1 MSGERNVVGL
11 DPSLTSSG
19 VAIIGESLD
28 PELYTVR
35 SSGHRSDSYGMRA
48 ARIDRLANE
57 VVAYIKPDDSLVVI
71 EGPALRSTDPGV
83 WDRAGLWWLLYT
95 RIVALG
101 VPVGVCPPKTRAK
114 WATGNGNADK
124 KMVRAGVQ
132 ALWPD
137 VKISN
142 SDVSDGLCFATMA
155 GQLVGMNVPRLD
167 RHALSLPMV
176 ALEVSA

>member
-1 MSGERNVVGL
+1 MSERNVWGV
-11 DPSLTSSG
+11 DPSLTSTG
-19 VAIIGESLD
+19 LARIGED
-28 PELYTVR
+28 YEPELITVR
-35 SSGHRSDSYGMRA
+35 STGHRVDSYGTRH
-48 ARIDRLANE
+48 ARIDRLSTEITAF
-57 VVAYIKPDDSLVVI
+57 IKPDDTLVII

-83 WDRAGLWWLLYT
+83 WDRAGLWWLLYS
-95 RIVALG
+95 RIVELG

-155 GQLVGMNVPRLD
+155 AQIVGMNVPRLE
-167 RHALSLPMV
+167 RHSLSLPMV

>member
-1 MSGERNVVGL
+1 MSERNVVGI
-11 DPSLTSSG
+11 DPSLQSTG
-19 VAIIGESLD
+19 IAIIGED
-28 PELYTVR
+28 VPPELITVR
-35 SSGHRSDSYGMRA
+35 STGHRVDSYGTRH
-48 ARIDRLANE
+48 ARIDRLASE
-57 VVAYIKPDDSLVVI
+57 ITAFIKPDDTLVVI

-83 WDRAGLWWLLYT
+83 WDRAGLWWLIYT

-124 KMVRAGVQ
+124 KMVREGVQ
-132 ALWPD
+132 TLWPD

-155 GQLVGMNVPRLD
+155 AQIVGMNVPRLD